1 MELKAGNIEAL
12 AVAKGNGEMIVDAN
26 PDLVKCSWQ
35 FAVEEK
41 YEANLIIMAKG
52 ETELLAAVNEA
63 LAKAKA
69 EGLYAKWYEEA
80 VELGKSEN
88 AKELTLD

>member
-1 MELKAGNIEAL
+1 
-12 AVAKGNGEMIVDAN
+12 
-26 PDLVKCSWQ
+26 
-35 FAVEEK
+35 
-41 YEANLIIMAKG
+41 MA
-52 ETELLAAVNEA
+52 AINEA

-69 EGLYAKWYEEA
+69 EGLYAKWYDEA

>member
-1 MELKAGNIEAL
+1 
-12 AVAKGNGEMIVDAN
+12 MI
-26 PDLVKCSWQ
+26 LVS
-35 FAVEEK
+35 
-41 YEANLIIMAKG
+41 KG

-69 EGLYAKWYEEA
+69 DGLYGPWYDEA
-80 VELGKSEN
+80 VALGESEN